1 MFPSLRLVFQ
11 NGILQLSIRRPSN
24 GNLDKEPT
32 LKKVES
38 AFICPFTAGGEWE
51 EDVQWRLFIYFN
63 YCLLFLNQF

>member
-38 AFICPFTAGGEWE
+38 AFICPFTVGGSGRRMCNG
-51 EDVQWRLFIYFN
+51 DYSFISIIVCFP
-63 YCLLFLNQF
+63 